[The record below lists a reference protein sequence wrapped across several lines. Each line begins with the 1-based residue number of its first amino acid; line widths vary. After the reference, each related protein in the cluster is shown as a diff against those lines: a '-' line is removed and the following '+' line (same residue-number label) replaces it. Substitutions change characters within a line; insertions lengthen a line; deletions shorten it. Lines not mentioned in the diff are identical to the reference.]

1 MFGIRTDGVPFV
13 RELYALHVPSDHMEA
28 RVPKAKNAL
37 QRTAN
42 DSRAMTKL
50 EGAREKERARMNLNL
65 RRRIRDNKRVMGHRF
80 WGLVYAV
87 PESYWERAIG
97 TSGRNVK
104 REEEREREKIQDG
117 RTSDCQL
124 TDSSHHGPR
133 RASFD

>member
-13 RELYALHVPSDHMEA
+13 RELYALHVPNDHMEA

-37 QRTAN
+37 KRTAN
-42 DSRAMTKL
+42 DSTAMTKL

-65 RRRIRDNKRVMGHRF
+65 RRGANTRYKRVMGHRF

-104 REEEREREKIQDG
+104 REEERERENTR
-117 RTSDCQL
+117 RTNQRL
-124 TDSSHHGPR
+124 PTHRFLPPWAPTGE
-133 RASFD
+133 F

>member
-65 RRRIRDNKRVMGHRF
+65 RRGANTRYKRVMGHRF

-104 REEEREREKIQDG
+104 REEERERENTR
-117 RTSDCQL
+117 RTNQRL
-124 TDSSHHGPR
+124 PTHRFLPPWAPTGE
-133 RASFD
+133 F